1 MKVVGIIAEYNP
13 FHRGHEYQIRYVR
26 ETLGADYVIVAM
38 SGDFVQRGAP
48 ALMEKYLRAE
58 MALLGGADL
67 VLELPIQV
75 STASAEGFAAGGVSL
90 LDGLGCVDELCF
102 GSECGDT
109 DILMELAK
117 ILVEEP
123 VEFQTALR
131 QNLKEGMTFPKA
143 RSLALAAILPESEKY
158 QQILSSPNNIL
169 GIEYCKAILRENSS
183 ISPVAIKREGDDYH
197 ENTLS
202 ENKFPSAS
210 AIRNA
215 ISGIKNADNCL
226 SSVTNSMHLSLSDFH
241 GAPAQ
246 ESARLTDLTE
256 NFLPKSSR
264 NLFLQEVSENRFLLE
279 DDLDALYRY
288 CLLLETE
295 ESLCTYLDL
304 SHSLARRILSCRDQY
319 QSFSQFADLL
329 KTKEIT
335 RTRIQ
340 RALLHMLLHI
350 QNVPA
355 QIPYARVLGFRKDSS
370 ALLGE
375 IKKRGRIP
383 LLTKLPDAPKIL
395 ENVPQAMELL
405 NETTLASN
413 LYESILAQKNTAV
426 YTHEYRQQI
435 VIV

>member
-1 MKVVGIIAEYNP
+1 
-13 FHRGHEYQIRYVR
+13 
-26 ETLGADYVIVAM
+26 
-38 SGDFVQRGAP
+38 
-48 ALMEKYLRAE
+48 
-58 MALLGGADL
+58 
-67 VLELPIQV
+67 
-75 STASAEGFAAGGVSL
+75 
-90 LDGLGCVDELCF
+90 
-102 GSECGDT
+102 
-109 DILMELAK
+109 MELAK

-123 VEFQTALR
+123 VEFQAALR

-241 GAPAQ
+241 GASAQ

-279 DDLDALYRY
+279 NDLDALYRY